1 MSNLE
6 KRIEILTKVKLRN
19 VLEIWTAEIIEKIV
33 KPQNSILMGIPTRVV
48 NISEVIALEISKK
61 IGY

>member
-61 IGY
+61 K